1 MVPIIHHPC
10 YSFPFPGSHRFPMS
24 KFGLLMEH
32 LSDTGIASAAN
43 RFRPGRCRDDWLH
56 AVHCPDYIERFR
68 NNGLTQRELKRVNL
82 PWSEGLVRRTLT
94 SPAGTVLAAQ
104 LALHYGV
111 ACHQAGGTH
120 HAQYDVAAGFCII
133 NDLAVTSHVL
143 LERNRLQRIL
153 IFDCDVH
160 QGDGTAR
167 LLADE
172 PRAIT
177 CSIHCGR
184 NFPFTKALS
193 DVDVALPDGLEDDD
207 YLNEVSDCLHA
218 QLDRWQPDLVL
229 YAAGVDVYAGDP
241 LGRLGV
247 SLGGLRRREALVL
260 ETLKQRGI
268 PVATVI
274 AGGYDDDREALARRH
289 AMVTEEAFRL
299 YAS

>member
-1 MVPIIHHPC
+1 
-10 YSFPFPGSHRFPMS
+10 MS
-24 KFGLLMEH
+24 KFGLLMDH
-32 LSDTGIASAAN
+32 LNEAGIACSGN
-43 RFRPGRCRDDWLH
+43 RFRPGRCRQEWLH
-56 AVHCPDYIERFR
+56 AVHSPDYIERFR
-68 NNGLTQRELKRVNL
+68 NNGLTPRELKRVNL
-82 PWSEGLVRRTLT
+82 PWSEGLVRRTVT

-143 LERNRLQRIL
+143 LERNRLERIL

-207 YLNEVSDCLHA
+207 YLNEVSNCLHA

-229 YAAGVDVYAGDP
+229 YAAGVDIYAGDP

-247 SLGGLRRREALVL
+247 SLEGIRQREALVL
-260 ETLKQRGI
+260 DTLKQRQI

-289 AMVTEEAFRL
+289 AFVTEEACRL
-299 YAS
+299 YP